1 MMERL
6 SEKEWKE
13 FGYEKFFAL
22 QKQKINY
29 LLQIVL
35 MMGKHLCMRRSHKI
49 MELWDSQ
56 MVNQK
61 SI

>member
-1 MMERL
+1 MGMKSSL
-6 SEKEWKE
+6 LCKNK
-13 FGYEKFFAL
+13 
-22 QKQKINY
+22 KINY